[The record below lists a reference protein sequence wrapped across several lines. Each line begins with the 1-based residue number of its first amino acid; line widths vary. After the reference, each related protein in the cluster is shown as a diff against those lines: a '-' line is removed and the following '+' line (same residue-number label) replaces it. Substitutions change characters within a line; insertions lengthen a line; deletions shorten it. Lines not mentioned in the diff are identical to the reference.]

1 MEIHVRPAL
10 EADIEAIQRIYNHE
24 ILTGTATWDL
34 EPWSVEARRD
44 WLAEHAADPSTPV
57 VVAQIEGSRH
67 EVAGFAYLSI
77 YRAKAGYRYT
87 RETSVYVD
95 ARYHRA
101 GVGRALMEVQLAAA
115 RTLALHSL
123 MAVIEAAN
131 EASITL
137 HQVFGFERVAV
148 KREVG
153 RKFGRWLDSVEMEL
167 LLPMDPPDGAVS
179 GTA

>member
-1 MEIHVRPAL
+1 MDVHVRPAVETDL
-10 EADIEAIQRIYNHE
+10 DAIQRIYNHE

-34 EPWSVEARRD
+34 EPWTDDVRRD
-44 WLAEHAADPSTPV
+44 WLLEHAADPSIPV
-57 VVAQIEGSRH
+57 VVA
-67 EVAGFAYLSI
+67 EVVGGQGEIAGFAYLSI

-95 ARYHRA
+95 ARFHRA
-101 GVGRALMEVQLAAA
+101 GVGRALMQAQLASA
-115 RTLALHSL
+115 RALALHSL

-131 EASITL
+131 EASIAL
-137 HQVFGFERVAV
+137 HAGFDFERVAL

-167 LLPMDPPDGAVS
+167 LLPIEPSD
-179 GTA
+179 

>member
-1 MEIHVRPAL
+1 MDLRVRPVRESDL
-10 EADIEAIQRIYNHE
+10 EAIQRIYNHE

-34 EPWSVEARRD
+34 QPWSDEQRRE
-44 WLAEHAADPSTPV
+44 WLHEHAADPSIPV
-57 VVAQIEGSRH
+57 VVAEVEG

-77 YRAKAGYRYT
+77 YRAKAGYRYA

-95 ARYHRA
+95 ERFHRA

-115 RTLALHSL
+115 RALGLHAL
-123 MAVIEAAN
+123 LAVIEAAN
-131 EASITL
+131 EASIRL
-137 HQVFGFERVAV
+137 HAGLGFERVAL

-167 LLPMDPPDGAVS
+167 LLPLEPED
-179 GTA
+179 

>member
-1 MEIHVRPAL
+1 MDIQIRPAL
-10 EADIEAIQRIYNHE
+10 ESDLEAIQRIYNHE

-34 EPWSVEARRD
+34 EPWTDDVRRA
-44 WLAEHAADPSTPV
+44 WMLEHASDPSTPV
-57 VVAQIEGSRH
+57 VVAEIEGNPR
-67 EVAGFAYLSI
+67 EVAGFAYLST

-95 ARYHRA
+95 ERYQRA
-101 GVGRALMEVQLAAA
+101 GVGRALMEFQLAAT

-123 MAVIEAAN
+123 VAVIEAAN
-131 EASITL
+131 EASIAL
-137 HQVFGFERVAV
+137 HEGFGFERVAL

-167 LLPMDPPDGAVS
+167 LLPMEPAD
-179 GTA
+179 